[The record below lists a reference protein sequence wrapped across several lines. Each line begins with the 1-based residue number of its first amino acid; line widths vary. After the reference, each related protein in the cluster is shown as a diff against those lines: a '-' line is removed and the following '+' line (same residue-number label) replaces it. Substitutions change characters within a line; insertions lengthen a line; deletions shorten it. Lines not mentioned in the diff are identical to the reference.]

1 MCTWGGSHPIA
12 KMEWYLQGLNSI
24 PLVSTSNSRAV
35 IVYLDQS
42 TLGLGA
48 TTFICRATDTEG
60 DTYEEDA
67 TVQVKGNECGT
78 SACKKMLSC
87 FCFQL

>member
-1 MCTWGGSHPIA
+1 MGSSRNVVCTWGGSHPIA

-24 PLVSTSNSRAV
+24 PLVSTSISRAV
-35 IVYLDQS
+35 ILYLDQS

-60 DTYEEDA
+60 DTYEEDT
-67 TVQVKGNECGT
+67 TVQVKGNDT
-78 SACKKMLSC
+78 SAC
-87 FCFQL
+87 